1 MTNSII
7 TLFSYRNIEAEKD
20 LFELNEVNAVGAK
33 NSVIISKFDEVIA
46 DLLYLSKNSEF
57 LETIE
62 DPSEYNL
69 DKLTSDWVLF
79 IDKKGIYDQLRWL
92 DFSGMEVARVNYNNG
107 EPEIVAKDQLQSKA
121 KRYYFEDTLKLEK
134 DQIFISPFDLN
145 IERGEVERP
154 LKPMM
159 RFGVPVFG
167 DNGDKKG
174 IVIINY
180 LGDDLID
187 EFRESDISSPGGLIL
202 LNIDSYWLIGPTP
215 DHEWGFMF
223 EDKQDIRFN
232 DDYPDE
238 WDEITE
244 KDSGQFQTDNGLFT
258 FTTIYPLEEGWISSI
273 GGDRALQPS
282 EKYIYSEEYFWKT
295 VSHVPSSASVFFR
308 SGGIWTAIFTEVF
321 SRYFIFYIVIL
332 VISWFLSDAIVRV
345 RIRTRELAET
355 NLRLKE
361 LDRLKSMFIS
371 SMSHELRT
379 PLNSIIGFTG
389 IMLQGMSGK
398 INREQEKQLS
408 MVKDSANHLLAL
420 ITDIIDVSKIEAGQI
435 DLYIKSF
442 DLSGLIHEITD
453 SFEITAEKKNLKLS
467 LDIPKKIMVKS
478 DRLRVKQIILNLV
491 SNAIKFTQKG
501 KITIKAVRE
510 KGRIKISV
518 TDTGTGIKKEELKH
532 LFKQFSRI
540 YAKDIPIVEGTGLG
554 LYLSRKLANLIG
566 GEIKAESEF
575 GRGSVFTL
583 IMPYKQI
590 GGRNEKSSGN

>member
-1 MTNSII
+1 MTTSII

-107 EPEIVAKDQLQSKA
+107 EPEVVAKDQLQSKA

-223 EDKQDIRFN
+223 EDKEDIRFN

-282 EKYIYSEEYFWKT
+282 EKYIYSKEYFWKT